1 MRHSSPETK
10 RHYQLGMVEQVR
22 QNIEK
27 ANEKVYGRRK
37 VLRSNDWAE
46 CRDKK
51 SVGTESTERD
61 IS

>member
-27 ANEKVYGRRK
+27 ANEKVYGRGK
-37 VLRSNDWAE
+37 VLHFYDSHPDAE
-46 CRDKK
+46 KEEEI
-51 SVGTESTERD
+51 SVCK
-61 IS
+61 